1 MAEPVPKC
9 FAVGTMVVVIK
20 TEVMGVVVA
29 VDCVPKLHGEYW
41 HTVRSSGGD
50 TTEPGSNLR
59 LAESGE

>member
-1 MAEPVPKC
+1 MAEPVPER

-20 TEVMGVVVA
+20 TGVVGVVVA
-29 VDCVPKLHGEYW
+29 VDSSPKYRGECK

-59 LAESGE
+59 LAESDE